1 MSKVYDCFMF
11 FNELDLL
18 EIRLETLDPYVDY
31 FVISECDSTFSGI
44 DKPYVFEKNK
54 DKFAKFADKIIH
66 VKNHNSKE
74 CVNLSNTYD
83 GKKYD
88 IYNNHIKDNWNII
101 SVFDDRNQVVD
112 MWRNGL
118 RLQCFQVADGN
129 F

>member
-54 DKFAKFADKIIH
+54 DKLNNTLDLKSLKDKKFI
-66 VKNHNSKE
+66 N
-74 CVNLSNTYD
+74 
-83 GKKYD
+83 KKYL
-88 IYNNHIKDNWNII
+88 K
-101 SVFDDRNQVVD
+101 
-112 MWRNGL
+112 
-118 RLQCFQVADGN
+118 
-129 F
+129 